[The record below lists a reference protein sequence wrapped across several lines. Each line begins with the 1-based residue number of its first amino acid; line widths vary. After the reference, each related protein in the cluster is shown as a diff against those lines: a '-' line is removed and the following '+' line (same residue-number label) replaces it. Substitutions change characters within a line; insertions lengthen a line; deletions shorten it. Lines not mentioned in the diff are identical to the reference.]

1 MNAIDEY
8 RKRLAQLAVETM
20 VILGSITD
28 AEKRLTETKRKVTKI
43 YEEIDNVLDGE
54 KHESSKPQ

>member
-8 RKRLAQLAVETM
+8 RKRLAQLGIETT
-20 VILGSITD
+20 VVLGSVAD
-28 AEKRLTETKRKVTKI
+28 AEKRLADIKTKVTKI

-54 KHESSKPQ
+54 KHEH